1 MIDNCPHTQ
10 TKYSNECFN
19 IIENARHPKKQ
30 KTTQYTLLL
39 YGTFVLAIK
48 VKRFTRSDKAKYR
61 TLKILLDS
69 GTSTTILSVSLIP
82 KARRNNYTTTNWYTQ
97 GGAFK
102 TQAKETLSFQLPEL
116 YHTKTITYDMHVD
129 DTNNSHRY
137 DMIMVR

>member
-1 MIDNCPHTQ
+1 MIN
-10 TKYSNECFN
+10 
-19 IIENARHPKKQ
+19 
-30 KTTQYTLLL
+30 
-39 YGTFVLAIK
+39 GK
-48 VKRFTRSDKAKYR
+48 VIYR

-97 GGAFK
+97 GGVFK